1 MSATSFKNKDGI
13 NVTRVRRNEKPI
25 NNGITSIEPLVD
37 QSDNQSV
44 PITRYS
50 SVKVHRVS
58 RILKPDEANERQN
71 SKSPLIYQ
79 SPVNISRISVIKI
92 PRNKIPR
99 ARSADTNLQELNKQ
113 RHSNVIYPNTRYDI
127 SKVVNVAG
135 GLQTRA
141 DFDLSGKQKSRAG
154 SLGSISV
161 IKVKRP
167 AVQVRPIKSS
177 CQTSSSAT
185 VNMPNTNS
193 RVNVTKVPRQQSKTR
208 IRSS

>member
-25 NNGITSIEPLVD
+25 NNGISSKEPLAD
-37 QSDNQSV
+37 PSDNQSV

-58 RILKPDEANERQN
+58 RILQSDEANERQN
-71 SKSPLIYQ
+71 SNSPLIFQ
-79 SPVNISRISVIKI
+79 LPVNISRVSVVKV
-92 PRNKIPR
+92 PRNKMPK
-99 ARSADTNLQELNKQ
+99 AHSVDTSMQELNKQ
-113 RHSNVIYPNTRYDI
+113 RHSNIIYPNTRYDI
-127 SKVVNVAG
+127 SKVANVAG

-141 DFDLSGKQKSRAG
+141 DFDLSGKQKLRAG

-167 AVQVRPIKSS
+167 AVQVRPIISS
-177 CQTSSSAT
+177 YQTSSSAT

-208 IRSS
+208 I